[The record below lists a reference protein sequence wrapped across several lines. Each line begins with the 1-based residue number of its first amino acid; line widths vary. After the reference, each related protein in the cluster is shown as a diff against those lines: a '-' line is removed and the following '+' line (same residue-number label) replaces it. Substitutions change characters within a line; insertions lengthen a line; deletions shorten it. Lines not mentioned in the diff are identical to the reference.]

1 MTRLGRS
8 LAFAALALLPGGA
21 QAIDGICVDRKTGL
35 PCSGGG
41 SPPAHQG
48 GGWSPPAPAAPT
60 KEDLVREGE
69 RRWAER
75 EGGLRAEWESL
86 MAPLDALESKLAEPV
101 DAHTARVLIGRNS
114 PAFGLGG
121 REAPSLPSAP
131 SVQGRRLESVG
142 ERLACAFHLSQ
153 AAYAA
158 LPPAGAVSAEQIEEV
173 AYLAEESLGALAGAP
188 LRLPCPAS
196 APPPRAPERRAEQ
209 LGDVVAR
216 TLRTV
221 DQVRTAD
228 GVLAALAWKEGELIL
243 PDAPEP
249 ERKEVLRLKRETEKE
264 RSGLVA
270 DLRKDAQAE
279 AFLREASEEL
289 QGEIE
294 KARAAP

>member
-1 MTRLGRS
+1 MPLRRT
-8 LAFAALALLPGGA
+8 LAVAALALLPAGA
-21 QAIDGICVDRKTGL
+21 HAIDGICVDRETGR

-41 SPPAHQG
+41 APPARRG
-48 GGWSPPAPAAPT
+48 GDWSSPAPAAPS
-60 KEDLVREGE
+60 KADLVREGE
-69 RRWAER
+69 GRWAER
-75 EGGLRAEWESL
+75 EDGLRSRWQGL
-86 MAPLDALESKLAEPV
+86 MAPLGGLEAKLAEPV

-121 REAPSLPSAP
+121 RETPSLPAAP
-131 SVQGRRLESVG
+131 RVQGRRLESLG

-158 LPPAGAVSAEQIEEV
+158 LPPMGGVSAEQFEEV
-173 AYLAEESLGALAGAP
+173 AYLADESLGALAGLP
-188 LRLPCPAS
+188 LGLPCPSA
-196 APPPRAPERRAEQ
+196 APPPHAPERRAEQ
-209 LGDVVAR
+209 LRDVVAR

-249 ERKEVLRLKRETEKE
+249 ERKEVLRLKRETAKE
-264 RSGLVA
+264 RAGLVA

-279 AFLREASEEL
+279 VFLREASEEL
-289 QGEIE
+289 QGEVE
-294 KARAAP
+294 KARKAP

>member
-1 MTRLGRS
+1 MPLRRT
-8 LAFAALALLPGGA
+8 LAVAALALLPAGA
-21 QAIDGICVDRKTGL
+21 HAIDGICVDRETGR

-41 SPPAHQG
+41 SPPARRDG
-48 GGWSPPAPAAPT
+48 NWGSPVPAAPSQA
-60 KEDLVREGE
+60 DLVREGE

-75 EGGLRAEWESL
+75 EDGVRAGWEGL
-86 MAPLDALESKLAEPV
+86 MAPLGGLEAKLAEPV
-101 DAHTARVLIGRNS
+101 DARTARVLIGRNS

-131 SVQGRRLESVG
+131 SVGSRRVG
-142 ERLACAFHLSQ
+142 SAAERLTCAFHISQ

-173 AYLAEESLGALAGAP
+173 AYLAEESLGALAGNP
-188 LRLPCPAS
+188 LGLPCPAS
-196 APPPRAPERRAEQ
+196 APPTHAPERRAEQ
-209 LGDVVAR
+209 LRDVVAR

-249 ERKEVLRLKRETEKE
+249 ERKEVLRLKQETAKE
-264 RSGLVA
+264 RAGLVA

-279 AFLREASEEL
+279 AFLRDASDEL
-289 QGEIE
+289 QGEVE
-294 KARAAP
+294 KARKAP